1 MNLFVL
7 RALNFSRRWKDEL
20 FPLLSFFS
28 AQFVHSLHR
37 CCFSPSFDFFSLL
50 HCLLVFTTWL
60 EPPVGVRDFHR
71 VNFLSLC
78 CYFVALFHRSFE
90 SSCVRLA
97 EKCIKTATSTPSLSL
112 CRRVESESLRP
123 KNVYMNAAE
132 RILLIV
138 KKRNR
143 HIRKKRRATNGV
155 DGEINSSEAKEI
167 CDFRGSDNES
177 WANRQCYYI
186 KLTTKHIYVAREN
199 IMLMLRRFSLQR
211 MKQKLSVKNN
221 KFIDFF
227 AVWRSCCVR
236 LSAFRRLSH
245 MRNMLWNLYG
255 ELCVQMAFEL
265 ALYWS
270 VRMAGLIGESG
281 VRDLCLIFTHNTT
294 QVIQCLW
301 MAENKHVICWEV
313 SSTTLNRIL
322 KNIAGWMTM

>member
-20 FPLLSFFS
+20 FPLLPF
-28 AQFVHSLHR
+28 LHNLFIPFYR

-60 EPPVGVRDFHR
+60 EPPVRVRDFHR
-71 VNFLSLC
+71 VNFLSVL
-78 CYFVALFHRSFE
+78 LFCGIISPLLRVTVCEVGRKSVLKPPLPPLFF
-90 SSCVRLA
+90 
-97 EKCIKTATSTPSLSL
+97 SL

-123 KNVYMNAAE
+123 KNAYMNTAE
-132 RILLIV
+132 GILLIV

-143 HIRKKRRATNGV
+143 HIRKKRDERRMGWMERSTAVRRKRFATWG
-155 DGEINSSEAKEI
+155 GATT
-167 CDFRGSDNES
+167 ES

-236 LSAFRRLSH
+236 LSAFRRLSY

-265 ALYWS
+265 ALYYWS
-270 VRMAGLIGESG
+270 VRMSGLIGEKWG
-281 VRDLCLIFTHNTT
+281 EKCVFDFHT
-294 QVIQCLW
+294 QHSTSYSMPL
-301 MAENKHVICWEV
+301 NGWE
-313 SSTTLNRIL
+313 
-322 KNIAGWMTM
+322 